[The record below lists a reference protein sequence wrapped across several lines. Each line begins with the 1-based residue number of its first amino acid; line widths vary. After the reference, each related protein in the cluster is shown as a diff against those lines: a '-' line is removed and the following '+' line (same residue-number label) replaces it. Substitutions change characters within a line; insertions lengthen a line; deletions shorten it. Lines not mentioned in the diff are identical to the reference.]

1 VSYDC
6 SGVIE
11 AVMQGTRSHYSAII
25 REIQTVVFF
34 LFEEVLIKH
43 ERREFN
49 REAHNLAKK
58 KNSSLAPGRYM
69 WLDSPPDLHVVPM
82 IIEV

>member
-1 VSYDC
+1 MV
-6 SGVIE
+6 
-11 AVMQGTRSHYSAII
+11 
-25 REIQTVVFF
+25 F